1 METRRVQ
8 EEKEVEKEEN
18 EDLLRVSVI
27 HLPDVTF
34 HDMER
39 SWFKEEMI
47 LSLNSRQVGLHLMK
61 PNEFDKHRT
70 RRLPQQW

>member
-18 EDLLRVSVI
+18 EDLLRVSVT

-47 LSLNSRQVGLHLMK
+47 LSLSSRRVGLHLMK
-61 PNEFDKHRT
+61 PKEFDKHRT